1 MLVKISKKGFQK
13 MENLQLNRIEEN
25 LQILTTLLQKQTTHW
40 SDLNWCSTC
49 RIWI

>member
-25 LQILTTLLQKQTTHW
+25 LQILTTLLRKIHHII
-40 SDLNWCSTC
+40 
-49 RIWI
+49 IWLTIAVIR